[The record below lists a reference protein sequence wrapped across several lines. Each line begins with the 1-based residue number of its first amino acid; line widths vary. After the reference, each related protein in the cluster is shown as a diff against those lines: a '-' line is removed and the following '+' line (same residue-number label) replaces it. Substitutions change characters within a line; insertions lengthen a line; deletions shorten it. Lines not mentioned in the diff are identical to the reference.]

1 MRHKRDG
8 EGIAVDDVK
17 KALVDINYTIKP
29 MDIVLIQT
37 GNDRMLGTPEYFTR
51 GAGMSAPATRWILD
65 QGVKVTGIDSWGW
78 DVALPTLARQAKET
92 GRSDLFWEAHFVGVD
107 KEYCHIER
115 LTNLDKLP
123 PFGFKVC
130 CFPLKVRGGSAGPAR
145 VVAILED

>member
-1 MRHKRDG
+1 
-8 EGIAVDDVK
+8 
-17 KALVDINYTIKP
+17 

-37 GNDRMLGTPEYFTR
+37 GNDRMLGTPDFFTR
-51 GAGMSAPATRWILD
+51 GAGMSAAATRWILD

-78 DVALPTLARQAKET
+78 DVALPTLAREARET

-107 KEYCHIER
+107 REYCHIER